1 MDQEQEIARLRAL
14 INFAIVSMEGASVML
29 TAAEAIRQAPLREMS
44 DAVVEVLET
53 SGRKLHEAL
62 GDAPPLN

>member
-14 INFAIVSMEGASVML
+14 VNYAIVSMEGASVML
-29 TAAEAIRQAPLREMS
+29 TAAEDIRQAPLREMS

-53 SGRKLHEAL
+53 SGKKLHEAL
-62 GDAPPLN
+62 GDAKTIN

>member
-14 INFAIVSMEGASVML
+14 VNYAIVSLEGASVML
-29 TAAEAIRQAPLREMS
+29 TSAEDIRQAPLREMS

-53 SGRKLHEAL
+53 SGKKLHEAL
-62 GDAPPLN
+62 GNAKTIN

>member
-14 INFAIVSMEGASVML
+14 VNYAIVAMEGASVML
-29 TAAEAIRQAPLREMS
+29 TSAEDIRQAPLREMS

-53 SGRKLHEAL
+53 SGKKLYEAL
-62 GDAPPLN
+62 GCARTMN

>member
-14 INFAIVSMEGASVML
+14 VNFAIVSMEGASVML

-53 SGRKLHEAL
+53 SGKRLHEAL
-62 GDAPPLN
+62 GDAPTVN